1 MMNFNKYVTILKEK
15 LFNGIGFPLSDIL
28 TETIIQQAL
37 KDEQIKYRER
47 LYTPT
52 ITLWTW
58 IYQVLNKD
66 KSCKNAVSFIIS
78 YLTTHTPVLKEKTPS
93 PDTGAYCKARKRL
106 KEGFIM
112 RLLNYTGKYLQT
124 QNTQLWCGRRV
135 FIVDGSTVTMDDTEP
150 NQKEYPQPESQA
162 KGCGFPMANIVAI
175 FCLNTGALLQT
186 IIDALFTHE
195 LNLFRRLYEYLQSGD
210 IALGDRLYSSY
221 ADICLLKSRD
231 IDCVFR
237 MHQKR
242 KVDFRTGKI
251 LGIKD
256 HIVTWTKPKSCPSG
270 LDKALFAILPQN
282 IKLREIRFRVET
294 NGFRSLQITIV
305 TTLLDASLYPKDA
318 LAELYSMRW
327 NVEIDLRH
335 LKTTMQMEHL
345 STKTPQMVRN
355 DYYVHLLAYNLIRI
369 LMFQSGKEYGVS
381 PLELSFCASIQ
392 HLLNFSFAL
401 AYADKVKQQNIY
413 NVLLYIVSKERI
425 LIRVGRAE
433 PRLKKRRPKSFGWL
447 KQPREQL
454 QKQFV
459 A

>member
-1 MMNFNKYVTILKEK
+1 
-15 LFNGIGFPLSDIL
+15 
-28 TETIIQQAL
+28 
-37 KDEQIKYRER
+37 
-47 LYTPT
+47 
-52 ITLWTW
+52 
-58 IYQVLNKD
+58 
-66 KSCKNAVSFIIS
+66 
-78 YLTTHTPVLKEKTPS
+78 
-93 PDTGAYCKARKRL
+93 
-106 KEGFIM
+106 M

-124 QNTQLWCGRRV
+124 QNTQLWCDRRV

-162 KGCGFPMANIVAI
+162 NGCGFPMANIVAI

-186 IIDALFTHE
+186 IIDALSTHE

-231 IDCVFR
+231 VDCVFR

-270 LDKALFAILPQN
+270 LDKALFAILPQS

-294 NGFRSLQITIV
+294 NGFRSLQITLV

-401 AYADKVKQQNIY
+401 AYADTVKQQNIY

-425 LIRVGRAE
+425 LIRAGRVE

-447 KQPREQL
+447 KQPRKQL
-454 QKQFV
+454 QKQLV

>member
-15 LFNGIGFPLSDIL
+15 LSNGIGFPLSDIL

-37 KDEQIKYRER
+37 KDEQMKYRER
-47 LYTPT
+47 LYTPM

-66 KSCKNAVSFIIS
+66 KSCKNAVSLIIS
-78 YLTTHTPVLKEKTPS
+78 YVTGHEEKTPS
-93 PDTGAYCKARKRL
+93 TDTGAYCKARKRL

-112 RLLNYTGKYLQT
+112 RLLNYTGKYLL

-150 NQKEYPQPESQA
+150 NQKEYPQPKSQA

-186 IIDALFTHE
+186 IIDALSTHE
-195 LNLFRRLYEYLQSGD
+195 LNLFRRLYECLQSGD

-231 IDCVFR
+231 VDCVFR

-270 LDKALFAILPQN
+270 LDTALFAVLPQS
-282 IKLREIRFRVET
+282 IRLREIRFRVET
-294 NGFRSLQITIV
+294 NGFRSLQITLV

-335 LKTTMQMEHL
+335 LKTTMQME
-345 STKTPQMVRN
+345 
-355 DYYVHLLAYNLIRI
+355 D
-369 LMFQSGKEYGVS
+369 
-381 PLELSFCASIQ
+381 
-392 HLLNFSFAL
+392 
-401 AYADKVKQQNIY
+401 
-413 NVLLYIVSKERI
+413 
-425 LIRVGRAE
+425 
-433 PRLKKRRPKSFGWL
+433 
-447 KQPREQL
+447 
-454 QKQFV
+454 
-459 A
+459 

>member
-1 MMNFNKYVTILKEK
+1 MNFNKYVTILKEK
-15 LFNGIGFPLSDIL
+15 LSNSVGFPLSDIL

-37 KDEQIKYRER
+37 KDEQMKYRER
-47 LYTPT
+47 LYTPA

-66 KSCKNAVSFIIS
+66 KSCKNAVSIIIS
-78 YLTTHTPVLKEKTPS
+78 YVTTHEEKTPS

-135 FIVDGSTVTMDDTEP
+135 FISDGSTVTMDDTEP

-162 KGCGFPMANIVAI
+162 KGCGFPMANIVAL

-186 IIDALFTHE
+186 IIDALSTHE

-231 IDCVFR
+231 VDCVFR

-270 LDKALFAILPQN
+270 LDEALFAILSSAESGDQYFH
-282 IKLREIRFRVET
+282 K
-294 NGFRSLQITIV
+294 
-305 TTLLDASLYPKDA
+305 A
-318 LAELYSMRW
+318 LSYE
-327 NVEIDLRH
+327 
-335 LKTTMQMEHL
+335 K
-345 STKTPQMVRN
+345 
-355 DYYVHLLAYNLIRI
+355 
-369 LMFQSGKEYGVS
+369 
-381 PLELSFCASIQ
+381 
-392 HLLNFSFAL
+392 
-401 AYADKVKQQNIY
+401 YA
-413 NVLLYIVSKERI
+413 
-425 LIRVGRAE
+425 
-433 PRLKKRRPKSFGWL
+433 
-447 KQPREQL
+447 
-454 QKQFV
+454 FV
-459 A
+459 

>member
-1 MMNFNKYVTILKEK
+1 MMNFSKYVTILKEK
-15 LFNGIGFPLSDIL
+15 LSNGIGFPLSDIL

-47 LYTPT
+47 LYTPA

-58 IYQVLNKD
+58 IYQVLNND

-78 YLTTHTPVLKEKTPS
+78 YLAGHAPVLKEKTPS
-93 PDTGAYCKARKRL
+93 PDTSAYCKARKRI

-124 QNTQLWCGRRV
+124 HNTQLWYDRHV

-162 KGCGFPMANIVAI
+162 KGCGSPMANIVAI

-186 IIDALFTHE
+186 IIDSLSTHE
-195 LNLFRRLYEYLQSGD
+195 LNLFRRLYDYLQSGD

-256 HIVTWTKPKSCPSG
+256 HIVTWNKPKSCPSG
-270 LDKALFAILPQN
+270 LDKALFVILPQS

-294 NGFRSLQITIV
+294 NGFRCLQITIV

-318 LAELYSMRW
+318 IAELYSMR
-327 NVEIDLRH
+327 
-335 LKTTMQMEHL
+335 
-345 STKTPQMVRN
+345 
-355 DYYVHLLAYNLIRI
+355 
-369 LMFQSGKEYGVS
+369 
-381 PLELSFCASIQ
+381 
-392 HLLNFSFAL
+392 
-401 AYADKVKQQNIY
+401 
-413 NVLLYIVSKERI
+413 
-425 LIRVGRAE
+425 
-433 PRLKKRRPKSFGWL
+433 
-447 KQPREQL
+447 
-454 QKQFV
+454 
-459 A
+459 